1 MNRHKKELRDEEKA
15 SGITPDEPSD
25 LDLALNTIIDLE
37 ESADTKIHDA
47 DFALKEKIESDKA
60 KAEGIR
66 LKAMENYRR
75 PERESLL
82 VQITVK
88 ISVEEAAIYCSIYHK
103 VLSLIMS

>member
-1 MNRHKKELRDEEKA
+1 MGISVNMHKKELRHEEKA

-25 LDLALNTIIDLE
+25 LDLALNTIIALE
-37 ESADTKIHDA
+37 ESPDTKVNDA
-47 DFALKEKIESDKA
+47 DFALKEKIESDRA

-66 LKAMENYRR
+66 LKALENYRR

-88 ISVEEAAIYCSIYHK
+88 ISVEEAAI
-103 VLSLIMS
+103 